1 MDCLDTEGVHYH
13 LSFPLEMPKGT
24 LTSVLQ
30 GSEK

>member
-1 MDCLDTEGVHYH
+1 MDCLDTEGVQYH
-13 LSFPLEMPKGT
+13 LSFTLEMPQGT